1 MLNRLLPISAATGMV
16 AAAALMSA
24 GLAKADD
31 FKTTY
36 DEILAAAKQEPP
48 VQWCT
53 GLGPSES
60 QPIVDAF
67 VAAFPDVPEPN
78 DFECFGEDATQR
90 VVAEWTAG
98 APQVDILDM
107 DTEILETLD
116 KENLTHVQD
125 WSVFD
130 GTPVQI
136 DPRYLSYNGR
146 IISVGTALRVNW
158 FNPSIVSREDA
169 PKSFDECADPKY
181 KGKLAQDVRPSF
193 FEMMKD
199 AGGPW
204 TDEHLK
210 EWAAGIAANEP
221 LWIRGTSQ
229 AWQVMS
235 SGERGVDCG
244 QQLHG
249 LFRGD
254 RADPNDSN
262 AVVQFIIPNPV
273 IARDYIRLAI
283 APQPLA
289 PNATLLFSAFMG
301 SDAGGQTAIAEANP
315 GYSSPYIKGSF
326 SQKAVEEAGATILQ
340 APQEKIAA
348 VSDKMND
355 IILTEWG
362 FPSPAPKK

>member
-1 MLNRLLPISAATGMV
+1 MLHCMKSMSSTTALAAVTSLVLASGAYAADFKSTFDEIV
-16 AAAALMSA
+16 AAA
-24 GLAKADD
+24 K
-31 FKTTY
+31 
-36 DEILAAAKQEPP
+36 EEPP

-53 GLGPSES
+53 GLGPDES

-67 VAAFPDVPEPN
+67 VEQFPDIPEPN

-90 VVAEWTAG
+90 VVSEWTAG
-98 APQVDILDM
+98 APQVDILDT

-116 KENLTHVQD
+116 KDNLTHVQD

-130 GTPVQI
+130 GSPVPI
-136 DPRYLSYNGR
+136 DPRYLSYDGR

-193 FEMMKD
+193 FEMMKG

-204 TDEHLK
+204 TDEDLK

-254 RADPNDSN
+254 RADPNDPN
-262 AVVQFIIPNPV
+262 AVVQFVIPNPV

-289 PNATLLFSAFMG
+289 PNATLLFTAFMG
-301 SDAGGQTAIAEANP
+301 SDAGGQTAIAKANP

-348 VSDKMND
+348 VSDKMNEV
-355 IILTEWG
+355 ILKEWG